1 MMMMMTIMKTLKKAE
16 MAPKDFAIIKQ
27 AIWYLSV
34 VTPAHDP
41 HALYTTVKSLLPRRR
56 STRQVFMNNTTLK
69 WRQRDLGYERER

>member
-1 MMMMMTIMKTLKKAE
+1 
-16 MAPKDFAIIKQ
+16 
-27 AIWYLSV
+27 